1 MGEPVLVGQGK
12 LCFANWREVADPP
25 LRMVQ
30 TWSAT
35 LRAWED
41 LRFLG
46 TWNAAANCFDGQN
59 AWQTDPATNTVTPT
73 SHAHVRCVATT
84 CATEDAGG
92 VCELR
97 GMRSACIEDEP
108 ALAYALGAQ
117 SGIASAMQHIQSSS
131 LEAMDSA
138 TNRIHF
144 WRQLQNES
152 LPASERAMLT
162 SKSEVWYQHHQAA
175 VVAWNLS
182 SSVLQQHVVEQ
193 ARSVLGRLPV
203 LSGLLDEAF
212 SPSWSDSHT
221 ITDLTQ
227 DVLEAIE
234 NRVADYSLTYSEI
247 MTVLG
252 YGRVTMQQLQ
262 LDESNPRLTTQT
274 QLAQLQLEIAAQLVS
289 MGLQTCS
296 LAVAEQLH
304 TASNGTEFLV
314 LEAQVLDV
322 AHIASNW
329 QHKAG
334 QLLAL
339 WQQVLDERFPG
350 ISGAES
356 PNVALHCL
364 GQKAAEARR
373 LITAFGEG
381 LQWAPSDGETGFA
394 ACRDFH
400 TPRIDVAMDVQTSAS
415 DAADADL
422 GLVGVRAKT
431 ENGDRQLCY
440 LPSAGSVTEPLLHID
455 RLFAGSNAA
464 VELHM
469 PDTFEDWSASGRRLA
484 EPAASNTH
492 LCGDGAFCAGTVPRM
507 VAAAPENHGRAL
519 DQSCNTGT
527 IACGTDL
534 WCNVATWQLE
544 YVGHGYYSPDGDCS
558 RSSCTSMES
567 EAYGMDN
574 GMDTGSAFYTA
585 SGGGTD
591 QCPWGCG
598 GGDYAQVI
606 QPFGT
611 YMCVQVGVGEWSP
624 PGSKL
629 IFQW

>member
-1 MGEPVLVGQGK
+1 
-12 LCFANWREVADPP
+12 
-25 LRMVQ
+25 MVQ

-46 TWNAAANCFDGQN
+46 TWNAAANCFDGQK
-59 AWQTDPATNTVTPT
+59 AWQTATSTVTPM

-84 CATEDAGG
+84 CVTKEFRG

-97 GMRSACIEDEP
+97 GMRSTCIQEEP
-108 ALAYALGAQ
+108 ALIYALGAQ
-117 SGIASAMQHIQSSS
+117 SGIAYAMQRIQSSS

-138 TNRIHF
+138 TNRINF
-144 WRQLQNES
+144 WRQLQRDS
-152 LPASERAMLT
+152 LPDSERAMLT
-162 SKSEVWYQHHQAA
+162 SKTEVWYLHHQAA
-175 VVAWNLS
+175 VIAWNLS

-193 ARSVLGRLPV
+193 ARSVLGRLPI

-212 SPSWSDSHT
+212 NPPWSDRHT

-227 DVLEAIE
+227 NVLEAIE

-247 MTVLG
+247 MTVMG
-252 YGRVTMQQLQ
+252 YGRVTMQQLH
-262 LDESNPRLTTQT
+262 LDESNLYLTTQSH
-274 QLAQLQLEIAAQLVS
+274 LAQLQLEIAAQLVS
-289 MGLQTCS
+289 MGLQMCS

-304 TASNGTEFLV
+304 MASNGTEFVV
-314 LEAQVLDV
+314 LEVQVLAV
-322 AHIASNW
+322 ADIAANW
-329 QHKAG
+329 QQKAA

-339 WQQVLDERFPG
+339 WKQVLDERFPG
-350 ISGAES
+350 ISGAGA
-356 PNVALHCL
+356 PNAALQCL
-364 GQKAAEARR
+364 GRKAAEARR
-373 LITAFGEG
+373 LITAFEEG
-381 LQWAPSDGETGFA
+381 SQWTTSDGETGFA

-400 TPRIDVAMDVQTSAS
+400 AGAPRIDVAMDVQTSAS
-415 DAADADL
+415 DAADAEL

-440 LPSAGSVTEPLLHID
+440 LPSAGSVTEPALRID
-455 RLFAGSNAA
+455 RLFAGNNAA

-469 PDTFEDWSASGRRLA
+469 PDIFEDWSAGGRRLA
-484 EPAASNTH
+484 QHAASIFH
-492 LCGDGAFCAGTVPRM
+492 LCADGTFCAGPQVPQM
-507 VAAAPENHGRAL
+507 YHLDAAPEAHGRAL
-519 DQSCNTGT
+519 DQSCNSGT
-527 IACGTDL
+527 TACGPDL

-544 YVGHGYYSPDGDCS
+544 DVGHGYYSSDEDCS

-567 EAYGMDN
+567 EIYGMDV
-574 GMDTGSAFYTA
+574 GMDTGSASYTA

-598 GGDYAQVI
+598 GGDYAQVM

-611 YMCVQVGVGEWSP
+611 YICVEVGVGEWSP
-624 PGSKL
+624 PGSKF

>member
-1 MGEPVLVGQGK
+1 MGEPILVGQGQ
-12 LCFANWREVADPP
+12 LCLANWREVADPP
-25 LRMVQ
+25 LRMIQ

-46 TWNAAANCFDGQN
+46 TWNAAANCFDGQK
-59 AWQTDPATNTVTPT
+59 AWQTATSTVTPM

-84 CATEDAGG
+84 CATKDFRG

-97 GMRSACIEDEP
+97 GMRSACIEEEP
-108 ALAYALGAQ
+108 ALIHALGAQ
-117 SGIASAMQHIQSSS
+117 SGIAYAMQRIQSSS

-138 TNRIHF
+138 TNRINF
-144 WRQLQNES
+144 WRQLQRDS
-152 LPASERAMLT
+152 LPDSERAMLT
-162 SKSEVWYQHHQAA
+162 SKTEVWYLHHQAA
-175 VVAWNLS
+175 VIAWNLS

-193 ARSVLGRLPV
+193 ARSVLGRLPI

-212 SPSWSDSHT
+212 NPPWSDRHT

-227 DVLEAIE
+227 NVLEAIE

-247 MTVLG
+247 MTVMG
-252 YGRVTMQQLQ
+252 YGRVTMQQLH
-262 LDESNPRLTTQT
+262 LDESNLHLTTQSH
-274 QLAQLQLEIAAQLVS
+274 LAQLQLEIAAQLVS
-289 MGLQTCS
+289 MGLQMCS
-296 LAVAEQLH
+296 LAVTEQLH
-304 TASNGTEFLV
+304 MVSNGTEV
-314 LEAQVLDV
+314 QVLTV
-322 AHIASNW
+322 ADIASNW
-329 QHKAG
+329 QQKAA

-339 WQQVLDERFPG
+339 WKQVLDERFSG
-350 ISGAES
+350 INGAEA
-356 PNVALHCL
+356 PNAALQCL
-364 GQKAAEARR
+364 GRKAAEARR
-373 LITAFGEG
+373 LITSFEEG
-381 LQWAPSDGETGFA
+381 SQWTTSDGETGFA

-400 TPRIDVAMDVQTSAS
+400 AGAPRIDVAVDVQTSAS
-415 DAADADL
+415 DAADAEL

-440 LPSAGSVTEPLLHID
+440 LPSAGSVTEPVLRID
-455 RLFAGSNAA
+455 RLFAGNDAA

-469 PDTFEDWSASGRRLA
+469 PDTFEDWSAGGRRLA
-484 EPAASNTH
+484 QHAASIFH
-492 LCGDGAFCAGTVPRM
+492 LCADGTFCAGPQVPQM
-507 VAAAPENHGRAL
+507 YHLDAAPETHGRVL
-519 DQSCNTGT
+519 DQSCNSGT
-527 IACGTDL
+527 TACGPDL

-544 YVGHGYYSPDGDCS
+544 DVGHGYYSPDEDCS

-567 EAYGMDN
+567 EIYGMDF
-574 GMDTGSAFYTA
+574 GVDTGSASYTA

-598 GGDYAQVI
+598 GGDYAQVMN
-606 QPFGT
+606 PFGT
-611 YMCVQVGVGEWSP
+611 YICVEVGVGEWSP